1 MSAQTSYT
9 LTPANAAYPG
19 MLDGVGPHG
28 VETLLVETA
37 AGIAPGLVVSK
48 GTADDQAVL
57 GGTAPIGVVVRR
69 LDVENNASD
78 AIVYDQYTPVAVVY
92 SGRVTV
98 SLGGAG
104 NRGDAIKS
112 NDTTGVIT
120 AGAAGAGE
128 TQLNGELL
136 DTVAGAGIAKILLTP
151 QV

>member
-1 MSAQTSYT
+1 MSAQTTYT
-9 LTPANAAYPG
+9 LKPANAAYPG
-19 MLDGVGPHG
+19 QLDGVGPHLT
-28 VETLLVETA
+28 ETFLVETA
-37 AGIAPGLVVSK
+37 AGIAPGLTISK

-57 GGTAPIGVVVRR
+57 GGTSPIGVVVRR

-78 AIVYDQYTPVAVVY
+78 AIVYDQYTPIAVIK
-92 SGRVTV
+92 SGVVNV

-120 AGAAGAGE
+120 AGTAGAGE

-136 DTVAGAGIAKILLTP
+136 DTIAGAGIAKILLTP